1 LRTTENIFSYV
12 KITIISFLFCI
23 NLLAQDSL
31 KLEWERHFPGINTS
45 EVFAYDMVLDENQ
58 NIYITG
64 TDGHPSYG
72 SEIITLKYTSEGA
85 LKWVTSYIGVDSLSA
100 EPVKIALDPLGNIYV
115 AGKKFSKEGKGD
127 YMLIKYKRN
136 GGEVWVREYN
146 SEYNLT
152 DWPHDLA
159 TDKSGNIYVT
169 GYSYISSINRDYLT
183 LKYNSSGVLQWAKR
197 YSETETT
204 DDRGQAIAVDDSGN
218 VYVTGYTTFD
228 AGSAVTIKYDTE
240 GQIQWIKKKAD
251 ASGEHIKLDTMNNIY
266 IYGRKLIK
274 YDLWG
279 REIWFTTYMDSLLD
293 YMALRCLELANNK
306 NLFLTGY
313 INLGNPGNEFL
324 TLKYNLDGN
333 LKWAVRYND
342 NGNAIG
348 GARSIVVDTSGNS
361 YVAGVISGNGGDII
375 LLKYDPDG
383 FLENVTRYDYSNES
397 DQVFKLALD
406 KYNNIYIFG
415 HSYIDG
421 YSPVVL
427 TLLKYSQGDATGI
440 LQEEPLNNIKY
451 HLYQN
456 YPNPFNPET
465 RIKFQTE
472 EFSNVTLI
480 IYDNLGRIIKTL
492 INKEI
497 KPGNYDVIWDG
508 TNELGKKVSTGVYYY
523 SLQANNFFKVKK
535 MILIR

>member
-1 LRTTENIFSYV
+1 
-12 KITIISFLFCI
+12 LFCI
-23 NLLAQDSL
+23 NLIAQDSI
-31 KLEWERHFPGINTS
+31 KLEWERHFSGINTS
-45 EVFAYDMVLDENQ
+45 RVYAYDMVSDGNE
-58 NIYITG
+58 NIYLTG
-64 TDGHPSYG
+64 TDGQPG
-72 SEIITLKYTSEGA
+72 SGSDIITLKYSSEGE
-85 LKWVTSYIGVDSLSA
+85 LKWVTSYIGMDSLTA
-100 EPVKIALDPLGNIYV
+100 EPVKIALDPVGNIYV
-115 AGKKFSKEGKGD
+115 AGKNYSKEGKGD
-127 YMLIKYKRN
+127 YLLIKYKHN

-146 SEYNLT
+146 SEYNRT
-152 DWPHDLA
+152 DWPNDL
-159 TDKSGNIYVT
+159 TIDKNGNIYVT

-218 VYVTGYTTFD
+218 VYVTGFTTFD

-279 REIWFTTYMDSLLD
+279 REIWCTTYMDSLLV

-313 INLGNPGNEFL
+313 INLGNPENEFL
-324 TLKYNLDGN
+324 TLKYDLEGN

-348 GARSIVVDTSGNS
+348 DAISIAADTSGNP

-383 FLENVTRYDYSNES
+383 LLKNIARYDYLNES

-406 KYNNIYIFG
+406 NDNNIYIFG

-421 YSPVVL
+421 YSSVL
-427 TLLKYSQGDATGI
+427 TLLKYSQGGTTGI
-440 LQEEPLNNIKY
+440 VREQPLNDIKY
-451 HLYQN
+451 RLYQN
-456 YPNPFNPET
+456 YQNPFNPET
-465 RIKFQTE
+465 RIGFRIEK
-472 EFSNVTLI
+472 FSNVTLKFMI
-480 IYDNLGRIIKTL
+480 IWG
-492 INKEI
+492 E
-497 KPGNYDVIWDG
+497 
-508 TNELGKKVSTGVYYY
+508 
-523 SLQANNFFKVKK
+523 
-535 MILIR
+535 